1 MHEQTRSIVPRP
13 RRRPFGL
20 ALCGLLAACGGGS
33 AASRASAPA
42 PQPGTQLP
50 RNQLLVLEEWGAA
63 PADTAVTIAT
73 GRSRTIV
80 LRHGAPDNTVF
91 ATLRLPDS
99 LWAPGA
105 DSARITIEPLPGI
118 YGVHISSSVPW
129 QRQAILT
136 FKYPVHFSAPAA
148 ARLRYDSDFSYE
160 RALAVTEQ
168 GPDGR
173 YTLLASDRPA
183 TDNLAARI
191 PAPGAY
197 VVAAPR

>member
-1 MHEQTRSIVPRP
+1 MHEQTKSIVPRR

-20 ALCGLLAACGGGS
+20 ALCAALAACGGGR
-33 AASRASAPA
+33 AAGGPATPA

-63 PADTAVTIAT
+63 PADTTVTIAT

-99 LWAPGA
+99 LWEATA
-105 DSARITIEPLPGI
+105 DSVRLTLEPLPGL
-118 YGVHISSSVPW
+118 YGLKITSSLPW
-129 QRQAILT
+129 KYPARLT
-136 FKYPVHFSAPAA
+136 FRYPVHFAAPMA

-160 RALAVTEQ
+160 RALVIVRQ
-168 GPDGR
+168 GSDGR
-173 YTLLASDRPA
+173 YTLLASERPA
-183 TDNLAARI
+183 TDNLAAPI
-191 PAPGAY
+191 PEPGTY
-197 VVAAPR
+197 LVAAPR